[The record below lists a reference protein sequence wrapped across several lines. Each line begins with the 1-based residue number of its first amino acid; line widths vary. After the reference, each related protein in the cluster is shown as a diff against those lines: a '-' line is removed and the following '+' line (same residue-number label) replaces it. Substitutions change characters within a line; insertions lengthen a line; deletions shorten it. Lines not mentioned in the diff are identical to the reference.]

1 MLASASMKFRIMGMD
16 KKVFK
21 VFVDFDGTITK
32 KDVGEELFIEFGD
45 REFSKRLIEDW
56 NKDLVPPK
64 AGWNALCESVEVA
77 DKNLMRE
84 FLSKIEVEESFK
96 KFVSYCKENGFE
108 LKIVSDGFDFYI
120 RTILEKEN
128 LAEVE
133 FSSNVLNFVDNKLQ
147 PVFPNSAEDCK
158 CSANCK
164 RNYVLKHS
172 SDDDY
177 TVYIGDGVSDRCPI
191 QFCDFIFAKDS
202 LLKFCE
208 VNRITYFPY
217 KDFDDVT
224 KRIDELK
231 NKKRL
236 KKRHQALLKRKEVY
250 TQEA

>member
-1 MLASASMKFRIMGMD
+1 MD

-32 KDVGEELFIEFGD
+32 KDVGEELFIEFGN
-45 REFSKRLIEDW
+45 REFSKKLIDDW
-56 NKDLVPPK
+56 NNDLVEPRFGWKALCDSVPK
-64 AGWNALCESVEVA
+64 ADRAVMKDFLTTVE
-77 DKNLMRE
+77 
-84 FLSKIEVEESFK
+84 IEKSFN
-96 KFVSYCKENGFE
+96 KFVSYCRENCFE
-108 LKIVSDGFDFYI
+108 LRIISDGFDFYI
-120 RTILEKEN
+120 KTILEKEN

-133 FSSNVLNFVDNKLQ
+133 FSSNVLSFENHKLI
-147 PVFPNSAEDCK
+147 PSFPNSTDDCK

-191 QFCDFIFAKDS
+191 QFCDFVFAKES

-217 KDFDDVT
+217 KDFDDVI
-224 KRIDELK
+224 KRLDELK

>member
-1 MLASASMKFRIMGMD
+1 MEMD

-21 VFVDFDGTITK
+21 VFVDFDGTITQ

-45 REFSKRLIEDW
+45 REFCKTLIDDW
-56 NKDLVPPK
+56 NNDLVEPRT
-64 AGWNALCESVEVA
+64 GWKKLCGSVKYA
-77 DKNLMRE
+77 DEMEIRN
-84 FLSKIEVEESFK
+84 FLATIEVEASFIQ
-96 KFVSYCKENGFE
+96 FVKYCEENDFE
-108 LKIVSDGFDFYI
+108 LRIISDGFDYYI
-120 RTILEKEN
+120 KTILEKEN
-128 LAEVE
+128 LGNLN
-133 FSSNVLNFVDNKLQ
+133 FSSNILSFIDNKLI
-147 PVFPNSAEDCK
+147 PRFPNSAEDCK

-208 VNRITYFPY
+208 INRITYFPY
-217 KDFDDVT
+217 TDFNDVI
-224 KRIDELK
+224 KRLDELK

>member
-1 MLASASMKFRIMGMD
+1 MEMD
-16 KKVFK
+16 RKTFK

-32 KDVGEELFIEFGD
+32 KDVGEELFIEFGN
-45 REFSKRLIEDW
+45 REFAKKLISDW
-56 NKDLVPPK
+56 NNDLVDPRI
-64 AGWNALCESVEVA
+64 GWKALCDNVIHA
-77 DKNLMRE
+77 DKSAINE
-84 FLSKIEVEESFK
+84 FLNSIEIEQSFIG
-96 KFVSYCKENGFE
+96 FVKYCNENNFE
-108 LKIVSDGFDFYI
+108 LRIVSDGFDFYI
-120 RTILEKEN
+120 KSILEREN
-128 LAEVE
+128 FVTIP
-133 FSSNVLNFVDNKLQ
+133 FSSNVLTFSDNKLI
-147 PVFPNSAEDCK
+147 PSFPNSTEDCK

-164 RNYVLKHS
+164 RNYVLNHS

-177 TVYIGDGVSDRCPI
+177 SVYIGDGVSDRCPI

-217 KDFDDVT
+217 KDFDDVIN
-224 KRIDELK
+224 RLDELK

>member
-1 MLASASMKFRIMGMD
+1 MKYRIIVMD

-45 REFSKRLIEDW
+45 REFSKRLIDDW
-56 NKDLVPPK
+56 NNDLVLPK
-64 AGWNALCESVEVA
+64 EGWKTLCESVMIADEV
-77 DKNLMRE
+77 KITE
-84 FLSKIEVEESFK
+84 FIRSIEIEKSFK
-96 KFVSYCKENGFE
+96 KFVGYCKENEFE

-133 FSSNVLNFVDNKLQ
+133 FSSNVLTIADNKLK
-147 PVFPNSAEDCK
+147 PTFPNSAEDCK

-217 KDFDDVT
+217 KDFDDVI
-224 KRIDELK
+224 KRLDELK

>member
-1 MLASASMKFRIMGMD
+1 MAMD
-16 KKVFK
+16 KRIFK
-21 VFVDFDGTITK
+21 VFVDFDGTITH

-45 REFSKRLIEDW
+45 REFSKKLIEDW
-56 NKDLVPPK
+56 NNDLVEPIT
-64 AGWNALCESVEVA
+64 GWSSLCGSVKHA
-77 DKNLMRE
+77 DEDEIKQ
-84 FLSKIEVEESFK
+84 FIGTIDIEKSFK
-96 KFVSYCKENGFE
+96 RFVEYCRVNDFE
-108 LKIVSDGFDFYI
+108 LRIISDGFDYYI
-120 RTILEKEN
+120 KAILEKEG
-128 LAEVE
+128 LGSIE
-133 FSSNVLNFVDNKLQ
+133 FSSNVLLLKDNKLI
-147 PVFPNSAEDCK
+147 PSFPNSAEDCK

-164 RNYVLKHS
+164 RNYVLTHS

-217 KDFDDVT
+217 KDFNDVT
-224 KRIDELK
+224 KRLEEMK

-250 TQEA
+250 LQEA

>member
-1 MLASASMKFRIMGMD
+1 MD

-45 REFSKRLIEDW
+45 REFSEKLIEDW
-56 NKDLVPPK
+56 NNDLVDPRT
-64 AGWNALCESVEVA
+64 GWKVLCESVKHA
-77 DKNLMRE
+77 DEAKIKN
-84 FLSKIEVEESFK
+84 FLNTIEIEKSFK
-96 KFVSYCKENGFE
+96 RFVVYCKENNFE
-108 LKIVSDGFDFYI
+108 LRIISDGFDYYI
-120 RTILEKEN
+120 KTILDKEE
-128 LAEVE
+128 LAGIE
-133 FSSNVLNFVDNKLQ
+133 FSSNVLLFNDNKMI
-147 PVFPNSAEDCK
+147 PSFPNSADDCK

-172 SDDDY
+172 SDDDF

-217 KDFDDVT
+217 KDFDCVI
-224 KRIDELK
+224 KRLEEVK
-231 NKKRL
+231 TKKRL

-250 TQEA
+250 LQEA

>member
-1 MLASASMKFRIMGMD
+1 MGMD

-45 REFSKRLIEDW
+45 REFSKKLIEDW
-56 NKDLVPPK
+56 NKDLVQPK
-64 AGWNALCESVEVA
+64 NGWKALCDSVGVA
-77 DKNLMRE
+77 NKNQMKD
-84 FLSKIEVEESFK
+84 FLHTMEVENSFK
-96 KFVSYCKENGFE
+96 SFVGYCKENLFD
-108 LKIVSDGFDFYI
+108 LRIISDGFDFYI
-120 RTILEKEN
+120 STILEREN
-128 LAEVE
+128 LADVK
-133 FSSNVLNFVDNKLQ
+133 FSSNVLNFVDSKLQ
-147 PVFPNSAEDCK
+147 PEFPNSAEDCK

-236 KKRHQALLKRKEVY
+236 KKRHQALLKRKEIY

>member
-1 MLASASMKFRIMGMD
+1 MKYRIIVMD
-16 KKVFK
+16 NRVFK

-45 REFSKRLIEDW
+45 REFSKKLIDDW
-56 NKDLVPPK
+56 NNDLVEPRN
-64 AGWNALCESVEVA
+64 GWQVLCDSVTNADETKI
-77 DKNLMRE
+77 KN
-84 FLSKIEVEESFK
+84 FLSTMEVEDSFRS
-96 KFVSYCKENGFE
+96 FVDYCKGNEFE
-108 LKIVSDGFDFYI
+108 LKIISDGFDFYI

-133 FSSNVLNFVDNKLQ
+133 FSSNVLTIADKQLK
-147 PVFPNSAEDCK
+147 PSFPNSAEDCK

-172 SDDDY
+172 SDDHY
-177 TVYIGDGVSDRCPI
+177 SVYIGDGVSDRCPI
-191 QFCDFIFAKDS
+191 QYCDFIFAKDS

-217 KDFDDVT
+217 KDFNDVI
-224 KRIDELK
+224 KRLDELK